1 VRKYFISYIILLIH
15 VNVLVEDGVGL
26 SLVEIQFS
34 ELKNKTVL
42 LFRKLNIIICIIGMF
57 FIFFLLVNI
66 K

>member
-1 VRKYFISYIILLIH
+1 MRKYFISYIILLIH